1 MNGMLLN
8 LKTEIAR
15 AKTSQAIIAKFL
27 GITPKTLSL
36 KINEKSELTR
46 TEMYA
51 IHAQFFPETDMKYL
65 FESDKEKRRT

>member
-1 MNGMLLN
+1 MLLN
-8 LKTEIAR
+8 LKTEISR
-15 AKTSQAIIAKFL
+15 VKISQVKIAEAL

-46 TEMYA
+46 AEMYA

-65 FESDKEKRRT
+65 FESNNSNED

>member
-1 MNGMLLN
+1 MLLN

-15 AKTSQAIIAKFL
+15 RKTSQAKIAYAL
-27 GITPKTLSL
+27 EIAPKTLSL

-46 TEMYA
+46 TEMYT

-65 FESDKEKRRT
+65 FESYTGGEKGV